1 MNDDLYHEEE
11 LLDGEDGEFTL
22 PETGPSLIESVEPV
36 DPESYAAVLHD
47 SFGEKYVNIDLLTQR
62 GGAVTIRR
70 ILGAMDLEAKAE
82 TQFYLDGDLVGF
94 DHVVNA
100 GQSIYVVGKL
110 AGGR

>member
-11 LLDGEDGEFTL
+11 VFDDEFSL

-94 DHVVNA
+94 DHVVVA